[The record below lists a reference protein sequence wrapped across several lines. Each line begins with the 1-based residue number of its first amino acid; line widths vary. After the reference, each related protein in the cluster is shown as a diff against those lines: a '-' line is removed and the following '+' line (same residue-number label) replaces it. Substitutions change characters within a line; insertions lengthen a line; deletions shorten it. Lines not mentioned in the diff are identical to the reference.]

1 MFYRKLRR
9 TLLCARCTSCVAL
22 QPCLHA
28 ASCVHTLCAY
38 AHPRFRPTWRMSSRA
53 IKGPVGKRLMTICPE
68 HVSGRP
74 PSNKGSLRPY
84 PLSFSSPEPL
94 DPSSP
99 RTVFGK
105 ATARPA
111 SREQHIVYLRND
123 RFQPQDRL
131 RRSLQGIEPQKQR
144 RLPYASWRVGFLEG
158 AYEYYSH
165 EEDVADGSWAG
176 IRRER
181 YCTMTLSASFKEE
194 ESIGKAKKGKGYV
207 SVVTR
212 SAKPLG
218 IPEEIARWYSPVS
231 QASSPKSRRH
241 SSVREKGSFAVSL
254 PFASCFRR
262 HFEEHS

>member
-1 MFYRKLRR
+1 FYRKLRR
-9 TLLCARCTSCVAL
+9 TLLCARCISCVAL

-38 AHPRFRPTWRMSSRA
+38 AHPRFRLTWRMSSRA

-68 HVSGRP
+68 HASGRP
-74 PSNKGSLRPY
+74 PSNKGPLRPH

-111 SREQHIVYLRND
+111 SREQISLRND
-123 RFQPQDRL
+123 RFQSEDRL

-144 RLPYASWRVGFLEG
+144 RLPYASWRVRFLEG
-158 AYEYYSH
+158 AYEYYSL
-165 EEDVADGSWAG
+165 EEVVADGSWAG
-176 IRRER
+176 CVYKR

-194 ESIGKAKKGKGYV
+194 ESIGEAKKGMGYFQRSLRKGGFV
-207 SVVTR
+207 
-212 SAKPLG
+212 
-218 IPEEIARWYSPVS
+218 
-231 QASSPKSRRH
+231 
-241 SSVREKGSFAVSL
+241 VSL

-262 HFEEHS
+262 HCEEHS